1 MIPTFATRLKM
12 AMALR
17 GMKQVDLARRVSIT
31 QSAISQW
38 FNSTRVPKPLTIRA
52 ISQVLHV
59 STLWLE
65 TGEGKMELPDD
76 RFAEAMEGLS
86 SSKKEFIRLVLA
98 MPDELSEQLLPFLK
112 QQFHSD

>member
-1 MIPTFATRLKM
+1 M

-17 GMKQVDLARRVSIT
+17 GVRQVDLARLLNVS
-31 QSAISQW
+31 QPAVSQW

-65 TGEGKMELPDD
+65 TGEGEMVLPDD
-76 RFAEAMEGLS
+76 RFEEAMEGLS